1 MPRHKLKLETM
12 LTMDVPL
19 TFLAVLLN
27 TNCPRL
33 YNWKKRGI
41 IRTYEGRDGRLM
53 VGKEEVMRLVREGW
67 IEVVG

>member
-41 IRTYEGRDGRLM
+41 LKTYEGRDGRLM
-53 VGKEEVMRLVREGW
+53 VSVAEIERLVKEEWVEVMK
-67 IEVVG
+67 